1 MSVPFSLPGTVCTP
15 RIHPPTRGTQPWW
28 RNGLIYD
35 FRGFLDSQ
43 GVQAAT
49 AHLPWVAH
57 LGATAV
63 ELRPAFVQLGK
74 DQCLR
79 QFVQAAHKIHL
90 KVIVRVSGNIYTH
103 EPVSSSNPACALGY
117 EAPDPIR
124 HLSAALEAG
133 ADGID
138 LGMLANDSS
147 APELFSWYS
156 EYMQNARSEV
166 TTFIPHDGL
175 LAASATTNTQEGL
188 QGLLTADY
196 LDQVRDDGLI
206 RVEFEAI
213 DFLSTIVTTIR
224 DHNTS
229 GSGLAWSITPPSTK
243 RWRLGVFDDL
253 AWYKPEH
260 DSISERIRA
269 VTSLVLALPGCV
281 YMRSGEE
288 TAKPELITPEFS
300 PEVAAES
307 TKLIQDT
314 TSECE
319 LQAEDSSSAFSTAVQ
334 ASSLRRHYQLG
345 ESSWSWVEAEA
356 YPRNQVL
363 VATSGSLVTVFNT
376 SNTTQY
382 IPQSMRRVHVSAP
395 SGVEAIPSVEPGSCA
410 WFRPVSA

>member
-1 MSVPFSLPGTVCTP
+1 MSIPFSLPGTVCTH
-15 RIHPPTRGTQPWW
+15 RIHPPTRGRQPWW

-35 FRGFLDSQ
+35 FRGFCNAA
-43 GVQAAT
+43 GVRAAIE
-49 AHLPWVAH
+49 HLPWVAK
-57 LGATAV
+57 LGVDAV
-63 ELRPAFVQLGK
+63 EIRPSFVRIDK
-74 DQCLR
+74 DPCVKD
-79 QFVQAAHKIHL
+79 FIAAAHRAKL
-90 KVIVRVSGNIYTH
+90 KVVVRVSGNIHTH
-103 EPVSSSNPACALGY
+103 EPVAPDNPACALGY
-117 EAPDPIR
+117 EAPDPVR
-124 HLSAALEAG
+124 HLAAALESG

-166 TTFIPHDGL
+166 GIYIPEDGL

-224 DHNTS
+224 EHNTS
-229 GSGLAWSITPPSTK
+229 GSGLAWSTTPPSTE
-243 RWRLGVFDDL
+243 RWKLGVFDDL

-260 DSISERIRA
+260 EKISERIRA

-281 YMRSGEE
+281 YLRSGEE
-288 TAKPELITPEFS
+288 TAKPELITPGFA
-300 PEVAAES
+300 PEEGEHSTELIAA
-307 TKLIQDT
+307 T
-314 TSECE
+314 TAECAR
-319 LQAEDSSSAFSTAVQ
+319 QAADSSSAYSTMVQ
-334 ASSLRRHYQLG
+334 ATSLRAKYGLG

-363 VATSGSLVTVFNT
+363 VGTSGSLITVFNT

-382 IPQSMRRVHVSAP
+382 IPQSMKRVHVSSP
-395 SGVEAIPSVEPGSCA
+395 SGVEAIPSIDPGTCP
-410 WFRPVSA
+410 WFSPMKA